1 MIPDRDKVVVLVVE
15 MKEKDIKYWYK
26 IDAEVRKIL
35 DESGLTEPRLTERGV
50 CVRYYEFWDGWKE
63 EEHGEREEAAR
74 IRVRERAAQ
83 HDLESSA
90 DLEERA
96 ETFGSHIGQLVR
108 TETRRRAA
116 IPRTAGLRA
125 PRRAS
130 LAQEELRQQLGA
142 RVEE

>member
-1 MIPDRDKVVVLVVE
+1 MIPDRDKVVMLVVE

-35 DESGLTEPRLTERGV
+35 DESRLAEPGLTERGV

-63 EEHGEREEAAR
+63 EEREEREEAAR

-83 HDLESSA
+83 HDLEYSA

-96 ETFGSHIGQLVR
+96 EIFGSHIGQLVR

-125 PRRAS
+125 RRRAS
-130 LAQEELRQQLGA
+130 LTQEELEA